1 MKTVFEIMH
10 GERRVVRIDTQGHC
24 RIYDGQF
31 MPYNLYLE
39 ENADDV
45 DTLVNN
51 VTNFYYWCASRVLTL
66 DRQYAKEILNSIGAS
81 QAVTDRDRAEVA
93 LSYRCV
99 SLIDI
104 YWVKGPDEEIAFQ
117 DINLYDNHM
126 NNAFVDI
133 SLRGKQI
140 TVQN

>member
-51 VTNFYYWCASRVLTL
+51 VTNFYYWCASRVCER
-66 DRQYAKEILNSIGAS
+66 DIKQYRSKSGSYRQRQGGGGAVLS
-81 QAVTDRDRAEVA
+81 LCFTDRYILGEGA
-93 LSYRCV
+93 
-99 SLIDI
+99 
-104 YWVKGPDEEIAFQ
+104 G
-117 DINLYDNHM
+117 
-126 NNAFVDI
+126 
-133 SLRGKQI
+133 
-140 TVQN
+140 